1 VRHLSEWR
9 DIEEPTIRDRPIG
22 LLAIGTLSAI
32 AGVAIALASVELFL
46 GAARY
51 ADWLTPRLVGNDLVG
66 MVKVYPEHYLLVG
79 AILLVPAVLLLAFA
93 IGIVRR
99 RPWAWIIGFVAGGLI
114 AMYGVLALVIPADLP
129 SNADRWHLAA
139 GVPWILAGVVLLR
152 YFDRRPVRSDLGW
165 GDASIG

>member
-1 VRHLSEWR
+1 MALR
-9 DIEEPTIRDRPIG
+9 DLGEPTFRDRPVG
-22 LLAIGTLSAI
+22 LLVIAALSAI
-32 AGVAIALASVELFL
+32 AGVAMAIAAGELFL

-51 ADWLTPRLVGNDLVG
+51 ADWMTPKLVGNDLVG
-66 MVKVYPEHYLLVG
+66 MVQVYPEHYLLMG
-79 AILLVPAVLLLAFA
+79 AILLVPALLLVAFA
-93 IGIVRR
+93 IGIARQ

-114 AMYGVLALVIPADLP
+114 GLYGVLALVIPADLP

-139 GVPWILAGVVLLR
+139 GVPWILLGVVLLR